1 MDARERLLCR
11 LSHDDALSRGEAI
24 GLNDAGTRK
33 LTHVRHAGSLI
44 GEAPV

>member
-11 LSHDDALSRGEAI
+11 LSHDDALSRSEAV
-24 GLNDAGTRK
+24 GLDDARTCE